1 MLELA
6 SYHTNREHTNSKAH
20 KVYLC
25 LAQDE
30 NLKNHMSLV
39 CTLQVDL
46 QLTARIKTNLKH
58 TYNKIFMKESS
69 IRVIRNKIM
78 VANHYRKELYT
89 KIAVREK

>member
-6 SYHTNREHTNSKAH
+6 SYYTNKGHTNSKAH

-30 NLKNHMSLV
+30 NLKNHISLV
-39 CTLQVDL
+39 CALQVDL

-58 TYNKIFMKESS
+58 TYNKIFMKEPS
-69 IRVIRNKIM
+69 IGVSRNKII

-89 KIAVREK
+89 KKAVREK